1 MFITSTTVYFSDDSE
16 AKHPNTWIVL
26 VKREQLNPVLLVWF
40 LAVFFVILFFLVT
53 INILSSFMEF
63 YLSFLMHI
71 SSICFTREICP
82 LLPIRRIQFVF
93 SVDNDY
99 ESPASLRIVGVLSL
113 ILRNDPGTII
123 VIKIFYDTFF
133 VFFVFFSNFL
143 SSFF

>member
-1 MFITSTTVYFSDDSE
+1 
-16 AKHPNTWIVL
+16 
-26 VKREQLNPVLLVWF
+26 
-40 LAVFFVILFFLVT
+40 
-53 INILSSFMEF
+53 MEF

-93 SVDNDY
+93 SVDNGY
-99 ESPASLRIVGVLSL
+99 ESPASSRIVGVFSL

-133 VFFVFFSNFL
+133 VFFFNFL